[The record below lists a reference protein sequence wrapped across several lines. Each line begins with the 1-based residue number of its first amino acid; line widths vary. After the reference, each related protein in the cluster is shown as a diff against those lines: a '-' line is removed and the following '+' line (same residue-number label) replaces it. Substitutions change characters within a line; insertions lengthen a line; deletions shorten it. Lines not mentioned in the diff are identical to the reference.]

1 MSFRG
6 RVGGMVAPLLRFWV
20 RPRGTG
26 FSRRRR
32 RQIVRHRL
40 ADPGQTALDTES
52 VFTYPGSM
60 NLTIAV
66 EDDLLEEARNLAR
79 RRGVSLQE
87 LLREHLRTLV
97 GERSG
102 AEVADELLELMK
114 SHGGHSG
121 GRRWRREDAY
131 EGRA

>member
-1 MSFRG
+1 
-6 RVGGMVAPLLRFWV
+6 V
-20 RPRGTG
+20 
-26 FSRRRR
+26 
-32 RQIVRHRL
+32 
-40 ADPGQTALDTES
+40 DTES
-52 VFTYPGSM
+52 VFAYPESM

-66 EDDLLEEARNLAR
+66 DDHLLEEARSLAR

-114 SHGGHSG
+114 THGGHSC
-121 GRRWRREDAY
+121 GRRWQREDAY

>member
-1 MSFRG
+1 
-6 RVGGMVAPLLRFWV
+6 
-20 RPRGTG
+20 
-26 FSRRRR
+26 
-32 RQIVRHRL
+32 
-40 ADPGQTALDTES
+40 
-52 VFTYPGSM
+52 M

-97 GERSG
+97 GERNG
-102 AEVADELLELMK
+102 VEVADELLELMK
-114 SHGGHSG
+114 THGGHSG

>member
-1 MSFRG
+1 MDSGLG
-6 RVGGMVAPLLRFWV
+6 RDQTDALDEILKDGG
-20 RPRGTG
+20 
-26 FSRRRR
+26 
-32 RQIVRHRL
+32 RL
-40 ADPGQTALDTES
+40 VDTES
-52 VFTYPGSM
+52 VFTYPASM

-66 EDDLLEEARNLAR
+66 EDDLLEEARNHAR

-87 LLREHLRTLV
+87 LLREYLRTLV

-114 SHGGHSG
+114 THGGHSG